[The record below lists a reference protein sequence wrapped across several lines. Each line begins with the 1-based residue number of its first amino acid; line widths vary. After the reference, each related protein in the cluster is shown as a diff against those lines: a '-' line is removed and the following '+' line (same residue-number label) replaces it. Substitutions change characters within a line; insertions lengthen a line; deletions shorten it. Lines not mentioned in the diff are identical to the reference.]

1 VRLSK
6 SLVGQ
11 GEALSFAKTHRRCI
25 DPQRG
30 RFPLF
35 SCEALVRALSALRST
50 AHLLIAD
57 TELIKSIEYSRGRT
71 SRTEDPSMR
80 SLLTKKREQRVV
92 EAPDIRIMCGDME
105 LA

>member
-1 VRLSK
+1 MRLPK

-11 GEALSFAKTHRRCI
+11 GEALSFVKTYGRSI

-57 TELIKSIEYSRGRT
+57 TELLERIEYGRGCT
-71 SRTEDPSMR
+71 SRTEDPCMR
-80 SLLTKKREQRVV
+80 SLLAKKREQ
-92 EAPDIRIMCGDME
+92 
-105 LA
+105 

>member
-1 VRLSK
+1 MRLPK

-11 GEALSFAKTHRRCI
+11 GEALSFPKTYGRGI

-35 SCEALVRALSALRST
+35 FCEALVRALSTLRST

-80 SLLTKKREQRVV
+80 SLLTKKREQ
-92 EAPDIRIMCGDME
+92 
-105 LA
+105 

>member
-1 VRLSK
+1 MRLPK
-6 SLVGQ
+6 SFVGQ
-11 GEALSFAKTHRRCI
+11 GKALSFAKTYGRGI

-57 TELIKSIEYSRGRT
+57 TELLERIDRRRSCT
-71 SRTEDPSMR
+71 SRTEDPCMG

-92 EAPDIRIMCGDME
+92 EAPDIRIMCSDME
-105 LA
+105 LS